1 MAKTR
6 KNNASMRKTR
16 KQTGGKRA
24 PPKDWLNA
32 VKKVY
37 KELKAKN
44 PKTKLGDA
52 LKEASKRKKAGTL
65 Y

>member
-6 KNNASMRKTR
+6 KNNAAMRKTR
-16 KQTGGKRA
+16 KQEGGKRA

-32 VKKVY
+32 VKRVY
-37 KELKAKN
+37 KEMKTKN
-44 PKTKLGDA
+44 PKIRLGDA

>member
-24 PPKDWLNA
+24 LSPWNKFVKRVYDEMKKARKDTQF
-32 VKKVY
+32 K
-37 KELKAKN
+37 
-44 PKTKLGDA
+44 DA
-52 LKEASKRKKAGTL
+52 LVEASRRKKAGNMK
-65 Y
+65 